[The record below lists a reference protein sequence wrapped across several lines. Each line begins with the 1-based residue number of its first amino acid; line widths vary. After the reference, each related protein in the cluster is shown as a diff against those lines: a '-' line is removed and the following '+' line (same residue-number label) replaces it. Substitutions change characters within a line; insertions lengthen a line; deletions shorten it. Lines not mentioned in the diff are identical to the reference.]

1 MDPRLARTSQR
12 TALRTTLRRR
22 TVAAAAL
29 SAALLLAPSLAF
41 SPSAGAA
48 SNTTVAQTAPTPPAT
63 GTVSGA
69 VTVTGAPKTF
79 SAFIGVAAC
88 KGTPGGA
95 CPLPQ
100 YSLASQSSYT
110 ITLTAGSWSLQGFY
124 ELGAF
129 SGPFLG
135 KASSITVAPNSSQSI
150 DFTIAFSEPG
160 VVHAVVKVTNIPF
173 GTSLAGIGALACPA
187 YAPYSEGTQPLECAQ
202 SGGPQASFP
211 TLPPG
216 RWLIYPTYGS
226 RFGETVLTPG
236 TPVKVRAK
244 HTSTMTVAARYAHP
258 TNGEIRGA
266 VTLTNPPKT
275 NSPALGVVACPGTE
289 VSASCALTSPA
300 QNVSFLS
307 NGQFSIITSPGK
319 WTLAA
324 EYTNSPYGGT
334 VLGTPVTV
342 TVTGGTSKARHL
354 KVTFDPTGTVSGALA
369 VNGVPGDTTL
379 QSTSILACPQGQPAN
394 PDGYSPQCA
403 GESSGTTPVQIQA
416 STPLSASQV
425 TAGKV
430 RGFVLKP
437 QPTSGSLNSYAMDL
451 PAGQWLLYP
460 SYSTIYGTTIAP
472 SPTTVAVDSGAN
484 TSTDL
489 AIDYSSPAD
498 GALTGIVSLFN
509 APSGSAPSQVQACR
523 VEPVLDPPP
532 PFPAFCSNVSGQV
545 GPDGVYQLALPP
557 GTWWVSEIYYEVIPT
572 AGGGFTG
579 TQAEGAPQKVTIT
592 AGVTTTI
599 NLSATYGVVG

>member
-1 MDPRLARTSQR
+1 MDPQPARTHQR
-12 TALRTTLRRR
+12 AALRTTLRRPV
-22 TVAAAAL
+22 VATAAL
-29 SAALLLAPSLAF
+29 CGALLLAPSLAL

-48 SNTTVAQTAPTPPAT
+48 STTSVVQTAPTPPVT
-63 GTVSGA
+63 GTVSGT
-69 VTVTGAPKTF
+69 VTVTGAPKNF

-88 KGTPGGA
+88 KGTPSGA

-100 YSLASQSSYT
+100 YSLASQSNYT
-110 ITLTAGSWSLQGFY
+110 ITLTAGSWTLQGFY
-124 ELGAF
+124 EIGVF

-150 DFTIAFSEPG
+150 DFTIAFSDPG
-160 VVHAVVKVTNIPF
+160 VVHASVKVTNIPS

-244 HTSTMTVAARYAHP
+244 HTSTVSVVARYAHP
-258 TNGEIRGA
+258 TDGEIRGA
-266 VTLTNPPKT
+266 VTLTSPPKT
-275 NSPALGVVACPGTE
+275 NPPLLGVAACPGTD
-289 VSASCALTSPA
+289 VSASCALSSPTGS
-300 QNVSFLS
+300 VSFSS
-307 NGQFSIITSPGK
+307 NGEFSIITSPGK

-342 TVTGGTSKARHL
+342 TVTGGTSKERHL
-354 KVTFDPTGTVSGALA
+354 KVAFDPTGTVSGALS

-403 GESSGTTPVQIQA
+403 GESSGTNPVQIQA

-425 TAGKV
+425 TAGKL
-430 RGFVLKP
+430 RGFVLKA
-437 QPTSGSLNSYAMDL
+437 QPTSGSLNSYSMDL

-489 AIDYSSPAD
+489 AMDYSSPAD
-498 GALTGIVSLFN
+498 GALTGMVSLFN
-509 APSGSAPSQVQACR
+509 APSGSPPGQVQACR

-532 PFPAFCSNVSGQV
+532 PFPAPCSNISSQV
-545 GPDGVYQLALPP
+545 GPDGIYQLALPP
-557 GTWWVSEIYYEVIPT
+557 GTWWVNEIYFGVIPT
-572 AGGGFTG
+572 AGGGITE
-579 TQAEGAPQKVTIT
+579 TEGQGASQKVTIT
-592 AGVTTTI
+592 AGVTTTL
-599 NLSATYGVVG
+599 NLSATYGVNG